1 MSIFYHSVFM
11 CTCVKSI
18 NERLDGGK
26 GYADGCGAEYKGIG
40 GGSGVG
46 LSREKY
52 CSKWEEDCRCY

>member
-1 MSIFYHSVFM
+1 M

-52 CSKWEEDCRCY
+52 CSKWEEGI